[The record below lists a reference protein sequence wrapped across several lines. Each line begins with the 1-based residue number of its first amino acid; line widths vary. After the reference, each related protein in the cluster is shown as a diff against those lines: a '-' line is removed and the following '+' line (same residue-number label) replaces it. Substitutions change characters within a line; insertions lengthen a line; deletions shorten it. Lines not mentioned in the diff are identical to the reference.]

1 MLVEP
6 SITDLL
12 EKVDSRYTL
21 VIETA
26 KRARQIVEGDEP
38 MVECESK
45 NPVTIAAFEVVE
57 EGINIGGKKSK
68 NSWSLDPGTF
78 DYNSSIRFENNENK
92 YIGIYN
98 HYTSYP
104 MDEDQSYLSLTGYGS
119 SIRLGQSCQIN
130 GVTWLQDKC
139 FIDGDL
145 VLNGT
150 DLVIHMGSG
159 TYVTL
164 TAEKL
169 AKIIKFIDSIE
180 EVTE

>member
-57 EGINIGGKKSK
+57 DKVTYSK
-68 NSWSLDPGTF
+68 T
-78 DYNSSIRFENNENK
+78 K
-92 YIGIYN
+92 
-98 HYTSYP
+98 
-104 MDEDQSYLSLTGYGS
+104 
-119 SIRLGQSCQIN
+119 
-130 GVTWLQDKC
+130 V
-139 FIDGDL
+139 
-145 VLNGT
+145 
-150 DLVIHMGSG
+150 
-159 TYVTL
+159 
-164 TAEKL
+164 
-169 AKIIKFIDSIE
+169 
-180 EVTE
+180 